1 MTLKITLIEND
12 VKSFQAP
19 MEAEMDKSIKHL
31 ERELVKI
38 RTGRAHTALVE
49 DLQVSVYGQ
58 PAVALKG
65 LAALAAPDSRLITI
79 QPWDSNIIGEIEKA
93 ISESDIGITPAND
106 GDLIRLRLP
115 EMSSTRRDELVKIL
129 GKKAEEAKVAIRN
142 VRKDFQ
148 NLIRDA
154 KKNKTIS
161 ENFFNRLEDVLQKV
175 TDAFVDKAEQ
185 HRVKKEKEILSV

>member
-12 VKSFQAP
+12 VKSFQQP
-19 MEAEMDKSIKHL
+19 MEVEMDKSIKHL
-31 ERELVKI
+31 ERELIKI

-58 PAVALKG
+58 PAVALKS
-65 LAALAAPDSRLITI
+65 LAALAAPDARMITI

-93 ISESDIGITPAND
+93 ISESDVGVTPAND
-106 GDLIRLRLP
+106 GNLIRLRLP

-129 GKKAEEAKVAIRN
+129 GKKTEEAKVAIRN

-154 KKNKTIS
+154 KKDKVIS
-161 ENFFNRLEDVLQKV
+161 ENFFNRLDGVLQKV
-175 TDAFVDKAEQ
+175 TDTFVEKVEGM
-185 HRVKKEKEILSV
+185 RMKKEKDILSV

>member
-1 MTLKITLIEND
+1 
-12 VKSFQAP
+12 

-31 ERELVKI
+31 DRELVKI

-49 DLQVSVYGQ
+49 DLPVSIYGQ
-58 PAVALKG
+58 APVALKS
-65 LAALAAPDSRLITI
+65 LAALAAPDARMITI
-79 QPWDSNIIGEIEKA
+79 QPWDSNVIGEIERA

-106 GDLIRLRLP
+106 GNLIRLRLP
-115 EMSSTRRDELVKIL
+115 EMSSSRRDELVKIL

-154 KKNKTIS
+154 KKDKVIS
-161 ENFFNRLEDVLQKV
+161 ENFFNRLNDVLQKV
-175 TDAFVDKAEQ
+175 TDTFVDKAEQ
-185 HRVKKEKEILSV
+185 LRLKKEKEILSV

>member
-12 VKSFQAP
+12 VKSFQQP
-19 MEAEMDKSIKHL
+19 MEVEMDKSIKHL
-31 ERELVKI
+31 ERELIKI

-58 PAVALKG
+58 QPVALKS
-65 LAALAAPDSRLITI
+65 LAALAAPDARMITI

-93 ISESDIGITPAND
+93 ISESDVGVTPAND
-106 GDLIRLRLP
+106 GNLIRLRLP
-115 EMSSTRRDELVKIL
+115 EMSSTRRDDLVKIL
-129 GKKAEEAKVAIRN
+129 GKKTEEAKVAIRN

-154 KKNKTIS
+154 KKDKVIS
-161 ENFFNRLEDVLQKV
+161 ENFFNRLDGVLQKV
-175 TDAFVDKAEQ
+175 TDTFVEKVEGM
-185 HRVKKEKEILSV
+185 RVKKEKDILSV

>member
-1 MTLKITLIEND
+1 MSLKLTLIEND
-12 VKSFQAP
+12 IKGFQTP
-19 MEAEMDKSIKHL
+19 MEAEMDKAIKHL

-38 RTGRAHTALVE
+38 RTGRAHTGLVE

-58 PAVALKG
+58 PAAALKS
-65 LAALAAPDSRLITI
+65 LAALAAPDSRMITI

-93 ISESDIGITPAND
+93 IKESDIGITPAND

-115 EMSSTRRDELVKIL
+115 EMSSSRREELVKIL
-129 GKKAEEAKVAIRN
+129 GKKAEEAKVAVRN

-154 KKNKTIS
+154 KKDKVIS
-161 ENFFNRLEDVLQKV
+161 ENFFSRLGDVLQKV
-175 TDAFVDKAEQ
+175 TDAFVEKAEQ

>member
-1 MTLKITLIEND
+1 MSLKITLIEND
-12 VKSFQAP
+12 VKSFQTP

-142 VRKDFQ
+142 VRKEFQ

-175 TDAFVDKAEQ
+175 TDNFVDKAEQ
-185 HRVKKEKEILSV
+185 HRIKKEKEILSV

>member
-1 MTLKITLIEND
+1 MSLKVTLIEND
-12 VKSFQAP
+12 IKSFQQP
-19 MEAEMDKSIKHL
+19 MEAEMDKAIKHL

-38 RTGRAHTALVE
+38 RTGRAHTALIE

-65 LAALAAPDSRLITI
+65 LAALAAPDTRLITI

-93 ISESDIGITPAND
+93 INESDIGITPAND

-129 GKKAEEAKVAIRN
+129 GKKAEEAKVAVRN
-142 VRKDFQ
+142 VRKDFH

-154 KKNKTIS
+154 KKDKVIS
-161 ENFFNRLEDVLQKV
+161 ENFFNRLGDVLQKI
-175 TDAFVDKAEQ
+175 TDAFVEKAEQ
-185 HRVKKEKEILSV
+185 HRVKKEKEITSV

>member
-1 MTLKITLIEND
+1 MSLKITLIEND
-12 VKSFQAP
+12 VKSFQQP

-49 DLQVSVYGQ
+49 DLPISIYGQ

-65 LAALAAPDSRLITI
+65 LAALAAPDPRMITI
-79 QPWDSNIIGEIEKA
+79 QPWDSNVIGEIERA

-106 GDLIRLRLP
+106 GNLIRLRLP
-115 EMSSTRRDELVKIL
+115 EMSSSRRDELVKIL

-148 NLIRDA
+148 NLVRDA
-154 KKNKTIS
+154 KKDKVIS
-161 ENFFNRLEDVLQKV
+161 ENFFNRLNDVLQKV
-175 TDAFVDKAEQ
+175 TDTFVDKAEQ
-185 HRVKKEKEILSV
+185 LRTKKEKEILSV